1 MPSVSLVLGA
11 GGARGYAH
19 IGVINQLVSR
29 GYDIVSISGSSMG
42 ALVGGVYAAG
52 GLQAYSDWVSKLRW
66 IDVVRLLDLHFRRG
80 TIRGD
85 KVFQHIES
93 LIGNPSI
100 EDLPLHYTAVAT
112 DLRGQKEVWFQK
124 GPLLDA
130 IRASSAVPGV
140 FTPIKTTGQV
150 LVDGGVLNPLPII
163 PTVAVNADLI
173 VAVDLN
179 AGDDEVSDT
188 VMPGIRHLLTDRS
201 TRTLSRMGV
210 VMSSMEVMLGAL
222 SRYKVAGYPPDL
234 VMHIPKSLAGFHEFH
249 RAAELIDLGW
259 RIAAKQ
265 LDQLEARNYDSFHT
279 EDQYS

>member
-29 GYDIVSISGSSMG
+29 GYNIVSISGSSMG

-52 GLQAYSDWVSKLRW
+52 GLQVYSDWVSKLRW

-85 KVFQHIES
+85 KVFQHIET
-93 LIGNPSI
+93 LIGNPAI

-112 DLRGQKEVWFQK
+112 DLCGQKEVWFQK
-124 GPLLDA
+124 GALLDA

-140 FTPIKTTGQV
+140 FTPIKKAGQI

-163 PTVAVNADLI
+163 PTVAVKADLI

-179 AGDDEVSDT
+179 ASDDEVSDA

-201 TRTLSRMGV
+201 ARTLSRMGV
-210 VMSSMEVMLGAL
+210 VMSSMEVMLAAL
-222 SRYKVAGYPPDL
+222 SRYKVAGYPPDM
-234 VMHIPKSLAGFHEFH
+234 VVHIPKSLAGFHEFH

-265 LDQLEARNYDSFHT
+265 LDQLEARSYDDFRA
-279 EDQYS
+279 EDRYS